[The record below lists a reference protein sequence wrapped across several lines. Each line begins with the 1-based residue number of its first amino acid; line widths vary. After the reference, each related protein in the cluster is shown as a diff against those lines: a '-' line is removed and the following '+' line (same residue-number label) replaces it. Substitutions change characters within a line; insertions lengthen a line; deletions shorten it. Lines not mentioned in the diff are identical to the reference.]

1 MAARLAK
8 RAAKAYSRW
17 SQTAAGGR
25 GAVRL
30 SMIPESKPKI
40 AVLTLENWESS
51 NALTGRMMC
60 ELNDRVLHLADTS
73 LHPDLVGLILTG
85 AEGTFCAGADLN
97 FAAAE
102 LETAED
108 GALMSALMS
117 TTLQQ
122 LRQLPLVSVAAI
134 DGFAVGGGAELST
147 ATDFRV
153 MTPSSSVRFVQ
164 VKLGVSPGWGGGG
177 RLTSLVGRRMA
188 LRLLG
193 TGTPTPAVTALSIG
207 LADHVAPEG
216 VAALEAATDFLQPYA
231 DQANPAAVRAIKQV
245 VAIADSGASD
255 DEAMHQEALVFE
267 QMWGIKPLPS
277 VNDAKANANT

>member
-1 MAARLAK
+1 MATRLAE

-25 GAVRL
+25 GDVRL
-30 SMIPESKPKI
+30 SMIPEGSPKI
-40 AVLTLENWESS
+40 AVLTLENRESS

-60 ELNDRVLHLADTS
+60 QLHDRVRHLADTA

-85 AEGTFCAGADLN
+85 TEGAFCAGADLK

-102 LETAED
+102 LKSAED
-108 GALMSALMS
+108 GAEMSALMT
-117 TTLQQ
+117 TTLRE

-153 MTPSSSVRFVQ
+153 MTPGASVRFVQ
-164 VKLGVSPGWGGGG
+164 VKMGVSPGWGGGG
-177 RLTSLVGRRMA
+177 RLTSLVGRRA
-188 LRLLG
+188 AIRLLG

-216 VAALEAATDFLQPYA
+216 VAAVEAATDFLQPYA
-231 DQANPAAVRAIKQV
+231 HQANPAAVRAIKQV
-245 VAIADSGASD
+245 VASADASFCN
-255 DEAMHQEALVFE
+255 DEAIVQEAQIFE
-267 QMWGIKPLPS
+267 SMWGIKPLPS
-277 VNDAKANANT
+277 VDDAKANANA